1 MTIYDDKVWL
11 SQYDAA
17 QRQPRTIEF
26 DDALAMFRATVER
39 DPDADIIRYF
49 DGRITAGELDE
60 LSDAFA
66 AGILDAGFQ
75 PGERVAIYAQNVP
88 QFVIAQLERG
98 RPAV

>member
-39 DPDADIIRYF
+39 DPDATSSATS
-49 DGRITAGELDE
+49 TAG
-60 LSDAFA
+60 S
-66 AGILDAGFQ
+66 
-75 PGERVAIYAQNVP
+75 P
-88 QFVIAQLERG
+88 QANSTN
-98 RPAV
+98 